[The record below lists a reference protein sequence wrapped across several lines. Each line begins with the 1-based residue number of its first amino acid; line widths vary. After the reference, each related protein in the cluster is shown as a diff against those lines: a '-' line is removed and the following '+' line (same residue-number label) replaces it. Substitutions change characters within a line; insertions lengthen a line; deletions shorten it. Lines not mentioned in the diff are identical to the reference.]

1 MQNSK
6 IISKPNPEM
15 YIRDIV
21 VSTLG
26 LFQICKIAKT
36 SISVIYISGFG
47 LLMILEFC
55 IHAGV
60 FDHLEIYFLLIDCCS
75 RRIFNLWTTS
85 VSL

>member
-15 YIRDIV
+15 YKRDIV

-36 SISVIYISGFG
+36 SISVNEIHCKD
-47 LLMILEFC
+47 ILKEKF
-55 IHAGV
+55 I
-60 FDHLEIYFLLIDCCS
+60 
-75 RRIFNLWTTS
+75 
-85 VSL
+85 